1 MESYQWRSSA
11 SGPSN
16 FKTTMPVA
24 KLIQEHLREVETERT
39 TRALVEGLEAK
50 VCAIKEFQQRRFR
63 HTYADLLSS
72 ERYGAACR
80 FFLEELYGP
89 DDFSQRDQQFAKVVP
104 TLVRLFPKEIVDTVA
119 ALAELHA
126 LSERLDTE
134 MGRHL
139 VQTSVDAATYVGAW
153 RSTGQHAERHLQ
165 IDLTLHVARLLD
177 SLTRKP
183 LLRNGLR
190 LMRPPARAAGLG
202 ELQRFLERGFD
213 TFSAMKGAE
222 FFVAAVE
229 RRERVL
235 ASALFDATLS
245 QKAPASG
252 FSQLLLLLP
261 PQQ

>member
-1 MESYQWRSSA
+1 MESYQRRSSA
-11 SGPSN
+11 SEPLN
-16 FKTTMPVA
+16 FRTTMPVA
-24 KLIQEHLREVETERT
+24 KLIQDHLRAVETERT
-39 TRALVEGLEAK
+39 TRALEEGLDAK

-104 TLVRLFPKEIVDTVA
+104 TLVRLFPQEIVDTVA

-139 VQTSVDAATYVGAW
+139 AQTSVDAASYVGAW
-153 RSTGQHAERHLQ
+153 RSTGQRAERHLQ
-165 IDLTLHVARLLD
+165 IDLTLHVARSLD

-213 TFSAMKGAE
+213 TFRAMKGAE
-222 FFVAAVE
+222 HFVAAVE
-229 RRERVL
+229 RRERIL
-235 ASALFDATLS
+235 ASALFDAPLS
-245 QKAPASG
+245 KNASA
-252 FSQLLLLLP
+252 SELNQLLELLAS
-261 PQQ
+261 QQ